1 MKSSSPFLQRARR
14 TALDDWGTGAGH
26 REGPLMGLIVNP
38 LAGLGGPVGLKGS
51 DGEDVVCEALR
62 RGAVPVAEQK
72 AAEALARLAALI
84 PTLHVIAAGG
94 AMGEGVAREAGFL
107 PRVVHRPHEVTSTPG
122 DTISAAAA
130 MADHQVDLILF
141 AGGDG
146 TARDILAAVG
156 DRVPVLGVPAGV
168 KMHSAVFGTSAKNA
182 GLLAASF
189 LAHEPTTRLRDA
201 EVMDLDEDA
210 IRADR
215 VSARLFGYARSP
227 YERRLA
233 QNAKAGAGPGEDAA
247 LDATTRQVASAMR
260 SGRLYILGPGT
271 TTRRVSDALTLPSTL
286 LGVDAVLDGA
296 IVGLDVG
303 ERELLRL
310 MEGRE
315 SHIIVGVLG
324 GQGSL
329 FGRGN
334 QQISAEVIRRTG
346 RERITVI
353 ASIEK
358 LIALAGAPL
367 RVDTGSAE
375 IDAMLSGHLH
385 VETAPGR
392 RTPVRVVA

>member
-1 MKSSSPFLQRARR
+1 
-14 TALDDWGTGAGH
+14 
-26 REGPLMGLIVNP
+26 MGLIVNP
-38 LAGLGGPVGLKGS
+38 LAGLGGPIGLKGT
-51 DGEDVVCEALR
+51 DGDDIVREALR
-62 RGAVPVAEQK
+62 RGALPIAQQK
-72 AAEALARLAALI
+72 AAEALVRLSAVV
-84 PTLHVIAAGG
+84 PTLPVLTAGC
-94 AMGEGVAREAGFL
+94 AMGEDVACDAGFL
-107 PRVVHRPHEVTSTPG
+107 PSVVHRPHGVVSTRD

-130 MADHQVDLILF
+130 MADHGVDLILF

-182 GLLAASF
+182 GLLAASL

-215 VSARLFGYARSP
+215 VSARLFGYAKSP

-233 QNAKAGAGPGEDAA
+233 QNAKAGGGPGEDAA
-247 LDATTRQVASAMR
+247 LDAVARQIASDMR
-260 SGRLYILGPGT
+260 RGRLYILGPGT
-271 TTRRVSDALTLPSTL
+271 TTRRVSNALGLPSTL

-296 IVGLDVG
+296 IVGLDLG
-303 ERELLRL
+303 ERELLRQ

-315 SHIIVGVLG
+315 AHIIVGVLG

-334 QQISAEVIRRTG
+334 QQISAEVIRRTR

-358 LIALAGAPL
+358 LIALSGAPL
-367 RVDTGSAE
+367 RVDTGDAE
-375 IDAMLSGHLH
+375 VDATLSGHLH

>member
-1 MKSSSPFLQRARR
+1 
-14 TALDDWGTGAGH
+14 
-26 REGPLMGLIVNP
+26 MGFIVNP
-38 LAGLGGPVGLKGS
+38 LAGLGGPVGLKGT
-51 DGEDVVCEALR
+51 DGDDIVREALR
-62 RGAVPVAEQK
+62 RGAFPVAQQK
-72 AAEALARLAALI
+72 AVEALMRLSTIVPSLR
-84 PTLHVIAAGG
+84 VVAAGG
-94 AMGEGVAREAGFL
+94 AMGEDAASDAGFL
-107 PRVVHRPHEVTSTPG
+107 PSVIHRPHGVPSTRS

-130 MADHQVDLILF
+130 MAHHGVDLILF

-168 KMHSAVFGTSAKNA
+168 KMHSAVFATSANSA

-189 LAHEPTTRLRDA
+189 LAHEPATRLRDA

-210 IRADR
+210 IRTDR

-233 QNAKAGAGPGEDAA
+233 QNAKAGGGPGEDAA
-247 LDATTRQVASAMR
+247 LDATARQVASAMR
-260 SGRLYILGPGT
+260 PGRLYILGPGT
-271 TTRRVSDALTLPSTL
+271 TTRRVSDALALPSTL
-286 LGVDAVLDGA
+286 LGVDAVLDGE
-296 IVGLDVG
+296 IVGLDLG
-303 ERELLRL
+303 ESELLRQ
-310 MEGRE
+310 MKGHEA
-315 SHIIVGVLG
+315 HIIVGVLG

-358 LIALAGAPL
+358 LIALSGAPL
-367 RVDTGSAE
+367 RVDTGDAE
-375 IDAMLSGHLH
+375 TDAMLSGHFH

-392 RTPVRVVA
+392 RTLVRVVA